1 MNVKTKG
8 KGLLTLLILVLILS
22 LPLQALAMQI
32 FVRTLTGKTVTLEVE
47 SSDTIENI
55 KSKIQEKEGI
65 PPDQQRLIFAGKQLE
80 DGRTLADYNIQK
92 ESTLHLVLRLSRPAL
107 EVTTWET
114 VSAASGGG
122 LVRHGSGTPQ
132 AALSIEG
139 EENASITVT
148 AVPNEG
154 YRFVKW
160 TRDTHEGETVSTSP
174 EYTHVVNG
182 RTALVAVFEKIRE
195 ATSIEVWN
203 VSRGVMDI
211 DGGDCVVRFGL
222 NGLALDDGMVIAK
235 VGERTVGQNVQEII
249 HIEASD
255 LGLGTHQVV
264 LYYPGNDTYAPCQAS
279 ITLQV
284 KEKLPVDVIGW
295 YPQVAHPGTPYDVGG
310 VLVDGEGKLV
320 ANKKINVEYADM
332 FGTSSAAFYRISTVT
347 DGNGAFRVRINRNIP
362 DGEGTLR
369 HRVVSYEDETYK
381 TLKWTRDVTFS
392 NAQRDPAHK
401 ETRNVD
407 KLEAPTATLSFNLD
421 GGMLNGRTGTV
432 TMQAKIGD
440 AIILPAP
447 TKEGYAFDYWE
458 GSRYEAGASYTVE
471 GDHTFTAQW
480 KTPSTPTPI
489 DNPKYPFTFTKVW
502 QGEINEGVQFTLYR
516 NDGTVYKTYTAKN
529 MKRKGNTW
537 TKTVYLRDP
546 SAYYVQE
553 SKLAGYQI
561 KYENKDDASV
571 TDRCLHD
578 GTMINVQI
586 PRTGDSATLALWTV
600 LSAVALAGVY
610 LAGKRRVSAKR

>member
-55 KSKIQEKEGI
+55 KLKIQEKEGI

-174 EYTHVVNG
+174 EYTHVASG
-182 RTALVAVFEKIRE
+182 RTTLVAVFEKI
-195 ATSIEVWN
+195 
-203 VSRGVMDI
+203 M
-211 DGGDCVVRFGL
+211 
-222 NGLALDDGMVIAK
+222 
-235 VGERTVGQNVQEII
+235 
-249 HIEASD
+249 
-255 LGLGTHQVV
+255 
-264 LYYPGNDTYAPCQAS
+264 
-279 ITLQV
+279 
-284 KEKLPVDVIGW
+284 
-295 YPQVAHPGTPYDVGG
+295 
-310 VLVDGEGKLV
+310 
-320 ANKKINVEYADM
+320 
-332 FGTSSAAFYRISTVT
+332 
-347 DGNGAFRVRINRNIP
+347 
-362 DGEGTLR
+362 
-369 HRVVSYEDETYK
+369 
-381 TLKWTRDVTFS
+381 
-392 NAQRDPAHK
+392 
-401 ETRNVD
+401 
-407 KLEAPTATLSFNLD
+407 EAPTPEPQSAN
-421 GGMLNGRTGTV
+421 
-432 TMQAKIGD
+432 
-440 AIILPAP
+440 
-447 TKEGYAFDYWE
+447 
-458 GSRYEAGASYTVE
+458 
-471 GDHTFTAQW
+471 
-480 KTPSTPTPI
+480 TPTPPPA
-489 DNPKYPFTFTKVW
+489 DRKYPFTFTKVW
-502 QGEINEGVQFTLYR
+502 QGKSNEAAQFTLYR
-516 NDGTVYKTYTAKN
+516 NDGTVYRTYTAKD
-529 MKRKGNTW
+529 MRRKGNTW

-553 SKLAGYQI
+553 GKLAGYQT
-561 KYENKDDASV
+561 KYENGNASV
-571 TDRCLHD
+571 TDRCLNGGTIVNASIPTTGD
-578 GTMINVQI
+578 GT
-586 PRTGDSATLALWTV
+586 PLTLWL
-600 LSAVALAGVY
+600 ALAGCA
-610 LAGKRRVSAKR
+610 LAVLLLKARRKTGVQ